1 MAGVRAEG
9 LRDPVVDA
17 ALARLRFETGAGDV
31 LSLADEALAHP
42 EFVGQERCNA
52 LFLRADA
59 LALVGRH
66 ADAAATLRELTRLRR
81 HSVDWLLLADCERA
95 VGHADAMAEALGM
108 AVRINPRLWKAHRA
122 LADHYARRGDA
133 ERAAWHR
140 VRAVP

>member
-1 MAGVRAEG
+1 MA
-9 LRDPVVDA
+9 
-17 ALARLRFETGAGDV
+17 
-31 LSLADEALAHP
+31 
-42 EFVGQERCNA
+42 A
-52 LFLRADA
+52 LFLLADA
-59 LALVGRH
+59 QAARGRH
-66 ADAAATLRELTRLRR
+66 AEAAAALRELTRLRR